1 MSPQEQAIRRFYREY
16 LAAFHTSEA
25 SSVTPF
31 YATPC
36 LFIADSGTTLL
47 SGRNEIEHFFSK
59 LIASLKARDYDHSDV
74 NDLEVVLLS
83 ERLAQV
89 TGLAIRYAKDGS
101 ELEQTRATYLLH
113 EAKGTWKFVTVIA
126 YP

>member
-1 MSPQEQAIRRFYREY
+1 MTRQEQAIRRFYREY

-25 SSVTPF
+25 TSVTRF

-47 SGRNEIEHFFSK
+47 SGRNEIEQFFSK
-59 LIASLKARDYDHSDV
+59 LIAALKAREYDHSDV
-74 NDLEVVLLS
+74 RDLEVVLLS
-83 ERLAQV
+83 DRLAQV

-101 ELEQTRATYLLH
+101 ELEQTRATYMLR
-113 EAKGTWKFVTVIA
+113 EAEGTWKFIAVIA